1 LRLRLDFE
9 FSDFWVSFLGNLVP
23 ANTGQ

>member
-1 LRLRLDFE
+1 LRLDFE